1 MTAATTTTPPSES
14 STRSTG
20 WPLTDR
26 TFDLLVAAA
35 LLAVAAAQRASTLPG
50 DGLWFDDAWVATGAL
65 HGGLSELAMRGS
77 AHPGFTLMLQ
87 GWDAVIGG
95 DPWTLAVPAFVA
107 SVLGPPVVY
116 LGLRHL
122 GFARSVA
129 GLLGA
134 ILVVAEVHVLY
145 AGRVKSYTMDT
156 LVVMVLA
163 VALPALAA
171 RRWTWRTAAVWVVVA
186 VCAASLSGYQLV
198 ATALAVGILILH
210 SNRDRGIRVA
220 AAAVQGILQG
230 GMYLA
235 ARSTTDLDAVEAF
248 METTYD
254 GHLSVYRNPITM
266 AEQVLE
272 HLGRIVDVYPGGP
285 RWLLAPLGCLALG
298 GLIAAAMGWRRGR
311 LAVTA
316 QFLLLAMALAFVGG
330 IFNRFPFGPSSRN
343 WSAEMGSPGS
353 RHSLWLVPVM
363 VIGLA
368 VCLDAARSWW
378 RERLHHRP
386 VLDLALPLVAVVVLA
401 VSWSP
406 QRGYMAAHSL
416 SATRFAEDAAGPDD
430 LIITIGPTAYLF
442 ASATDRPMVL
452 EPTPQNMVG
461 FSPVGADGHVVAMG
475 EWANIPHNA
484 SAVRRLAD
492 GRDRVV
498 IVGTLLGPGADG
510 TAVAA
515 LTEAGFEVTD
525 TFWEGNAT
533 VNVLD
538 RVDPSSSSPGG

>member
-1 MTAATTTTPPSES
+1 MTAAATTTPSSES
-14 STRSTG
+14 SIRSTG
-20 WPLTDR
+20 WRLGDR
-26 TFDLLVAAA
+26 GLDLLAATV
-35 LLAVAAAQRASTLPG
+35 LLAVAAVRRASTLPG

-134 ILVVAEVHVLY
+134 VLVVADVHALY

-171 RRWTWRTAAVWVVVA
+171 RRWTWRTAAIWVVVA
-186 VCAASLSGYQLV
+186 VCASSLSGYQLV
-198 ATALAVGILILH
+198 ATALAAGILVLH
-210 SNRDRGIRVA
+210 PNDDRGIRVA
-220 AAAVQGILQG
+220 AAAVQASLQG

-248 METTYD
+248 MEDAYD

-266 AEQVLE
+266 GQQVLE

-285 RWLLAPLGCLALG
+285 RWLLAPLACLALG
-298 GLIAAAMGWRRGR
+298 GLVAAALGWRSGR

-316 QFLLLAMALAFVGG
+316 RFLLLAMAFAFVGG
-330 IFNRFPFGPSSRN
+330 ILNRFPFGPSSRN

-368 VCLDAARSWW
+368 VCLDAARSWLGA
-378 RERLHHRP
+378 RLHHRP
-386 VLDLALPLVAVVVLA
+386 ILDVALPFVAVAVLA
-401 VSWSP
+401 AGWGS
-406 QRGYMAAHSL
+406 QRGYVAAHSL
-416 SATRFAEDAAGPDD
+416 TATRFAERAAGPDD
-430 LIITIGPTAYLF
+430 LIITVGSAAYGF

-452 EPTPQNMVG
+452 EATPRNMVG
-461 FSPVGADGHVVAMG
+461 YSPVGADGQLVAIG
-475 EWANIPHNA
+475 EWANVPYNA
-484 SAVRRLAD
+484 SKVRRLAE

-498 IVGTLLGPGADG
+498 MVGTFLGPGSDA

-515 LTEAGFEVTD
+515 LTQAGFEVTD
-525 TFWEGNAT
+525 SFWEGNET

-538 RVDPSSSSPGG
+538 RVDPSSPSPDG